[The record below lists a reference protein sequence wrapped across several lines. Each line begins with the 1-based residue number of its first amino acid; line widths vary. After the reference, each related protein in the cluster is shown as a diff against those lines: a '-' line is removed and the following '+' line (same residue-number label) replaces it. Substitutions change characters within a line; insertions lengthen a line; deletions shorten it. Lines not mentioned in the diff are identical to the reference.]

1 MADLSWIVDISW
13 LIVASPLVA
22 FFIII
27 ITGKRQWEG
36 GAAWS
41 IGSIGLS
48 FILSLI
54 LLIHALLNG
63 ALGGDFGAREVIW
76 YRWLGSE
83 ELGQVIQFGIL
94 VDALSVLM
102 LTLVSF
108 LSLLIVVYSLGYMRH
123 EKDKA
128 RYYSQI
134 SLFVTGMLG
143 TVSANNFLLLLIFWE
158 IMGLCS
164 YLLIGFWYHKPK
176 AASAAKKAF
185 MVTRVGDVLFLVG
198 VIAVFVLFGTFN
210 IVEVSRAAPGLPV
223 HLVAIVPILF
233 FGGAMGKSA
242 QFPLHAW
249 LPDAMEG
256 PTTVSALIHAA
267 TMVNAGVYLTARA
280 IPLISNSIDASLFVA
295 IIGGFTAFFA
305 ATMALASYD
314 IKRVLAF
321 STISQLGYMFLALG
335 TAAYAIQVGMA
346 GSGEAYSAAFFHLT
360 NHAFFKA
367 LLFLGAGSVIH
378 ALGTNDLRKMGGL
391 QRRMPITSMV
401 MLIGALSISGIPPF
415 SGFWSKDEILAAVY
429 GTSGVSQIFLYLW
442 IVGVLTAFMTA
453 FYMFRLWYMTFKGS
467 PRWEQEPHEAPRVMT
482 IPLVV
487 LSIFAVGSGLVIFAM
502 GGFSNLIFP
511 GVSGAHAEFVSA
523 GGILMNT
530 FAGPRSFLTYTSLL
544 AALGGIG
551 LASLVY
557 LKRYIP
563 ASTFT
568 ATKARAFLHTML
580 EKRYWI
586 DDAYNDIGLRFV
598 YGLAKVSDFFDRR
611 VIDGL
616 VNLTARVTLLAGRG
630 TDTFDR
636 KAVDGLV
643 NSISLS
649 TIRGGWTMRK
659 GETGQVQTYAAV
671 IILGLAALL
680 FLVLVVFPLL
690 GV

>member
-102 LTLVSF
+102 LTIVSF

-233 FGGAMGKSA
+233 FAGAMGKSA

-267 TMVNAGVYLTARA
+267 TMVKAGVYLTARA

-378 ALGTNDLRKMGGL
+378 ALGTNDMRKMGGL

-453 FYMFRLWYMTFKGS
+453 FYMFRVIYLTFHGEYRGGN
-467 PRWEQEPHEAPRVMT
+467 PEAETHPHESPRVMVW
-482 IPLVV
+482 PMVFLAV
-487 LSIFAVGSGLVIFAM
+487 LAVGAGWWNVTGAFGDFMGHGETKGFIDGFFGIFGSWLPWVSLLFAGAGIYLAYLMYAAKRVSPERMAARFRPLYTAFLRKFWLDELYEDVIVRKLLIGGLFRGLQKVDT
-502 GGFSNLIFP
+502 
-511 GVSGAHAEFVSA
+511 
-523 GGILMNT
+523 GGI
-530 FAGPRSFLTYTSLL
+530 
-544 AALGGIG
+544 
-551 LASLVY
+551 
-557 LKRYIP
+557 
-563 ASTFT
+563 
-568 ATKARAFLHTML
+568 
-580 EKRYWI
+580 
-586 DDAYNDIGLRFV
+586 DA
-598 YGLAKVSDFFDRR
+598 
-611 VIDGL
+611 
-616 VNLTARVTLLAGRG
+616 
-630 TDTFDR
+630 
-636 KAVDGLV
+636 AVDG
-643 NSISLS
+643 
-649 TIRGGWTMRK
+649 
-659 GETGQVQTYAAV
+659 
-671 IILGLAALL
+671 
-680 FLVLVVFPLL
+680 
-690 GV
+690 